1 MQRKAEMK
9 MSLYLVRV
17 NQKSKV
23 SMEYSYQSRLSLPA
37 STTYKTS
44 TSSRNP
50 LDFGI
55 DPGRLTDEQRRY
67 PQSVGN
73 MLPAS

>member
-1 MQRKAEMK
+1 
-9 MSLYLVRV
+9 
-17 NQKSKV
+17 
-23 SMEYSYQSRLSLPA
+23 MEYPYQSRLSLPA
-37 STTYKTS
+37 SATYKTS

-50 LDFGI
+50 LDFGV
-55 DPGRLTDEQRRY
+55 DPGRLTDEQRWY